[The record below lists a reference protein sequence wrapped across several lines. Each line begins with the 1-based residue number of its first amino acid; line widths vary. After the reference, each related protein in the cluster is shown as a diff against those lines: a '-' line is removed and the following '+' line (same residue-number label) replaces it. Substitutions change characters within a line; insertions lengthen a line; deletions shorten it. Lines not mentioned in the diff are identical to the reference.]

1 MWKSITAYWTRL
13 KIRCVPEAEER
24 RYSVSPRIKENR
36 DMTETQYRSALHDI
50 LHFHTQA
57 AVEKIRG
64 IKGILPIKT
73 QAVEVGIHPVQ
84 DEDGMF
90 SVMIHLRGPDLYV
103 LNSAIAPHWELFDVK
118 FIDGKL
124 QPDVPIFDPEEVSFS
139 VNDIIVEAA
148 IGWVKQVWA
157 LSGGLGIPAYVF
169 GEECDFTEGLIPL
182 D

>member
-1 MWKSITAYWTRL
+1 
-13 KIRCVPEAEER
+13 
-24 RYSVSPRIKENR
+24 
-36 DMTETQYRSALHDI
+36 MTETQYRSALHDI
-50 LHFHTQA
+50 LHIHTQE
-57 AVEKIRG
+57 AVEKISG

-103 LNSAIAPHWELFDVK
+103 LNSAIAPYRELFDVK

-148 IGWVKQVWA
+148 IGWIKQVWA

-169 GEECDFTEGLIPL
+169 GEECDCTEGLIPL